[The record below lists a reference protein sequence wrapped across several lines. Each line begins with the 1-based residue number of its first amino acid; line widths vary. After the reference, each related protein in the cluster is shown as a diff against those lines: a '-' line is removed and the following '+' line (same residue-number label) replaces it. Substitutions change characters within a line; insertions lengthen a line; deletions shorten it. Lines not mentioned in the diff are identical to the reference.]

1 MELATYGWLPGAYSP
16 VSAAR
21 RPGESRFLTPDG
33 HVLHINFNI
42 NGKFFRYCEQNDIVV
57 FCLPPHSTH
66 PLQPLGV
73 GLFHSF
79 RPTVAPQSSRRL
91 LPYNNIGIN
100 RDLFFPTYK
109 QARVPTYTVD
119 NITSALK
126 KCGIVPFNPTRF
138 LVNPHYLQL
147 RAGPQH

>member
-1 MELATYGWLPGAYSP
+1 MTGLGPAAGFFVRVAYFAFSLIGTSMWRLSWTVVELATYGWLPSAYGP

-21 RPGESRFLTPDG
+21 RPGESRLLTPDG

-42 NGKFFRYCEQNDIVV
+42 NGKFLRYCEQNDIVV
-57 FCLPPHSTH
+57 LCLPPHSTH

-73 GLFHSF
+73 GHFHSF

-100 RDLFFPTYK
+100 RDLFFPIYK
-109 QARVPTYTVD
+109 
-119 NITSALK
+119 
-126 KCGIVPFNPTRF
+126 
-138 LVNPHYLQL
+138 
-147 RAGPQH
+147 